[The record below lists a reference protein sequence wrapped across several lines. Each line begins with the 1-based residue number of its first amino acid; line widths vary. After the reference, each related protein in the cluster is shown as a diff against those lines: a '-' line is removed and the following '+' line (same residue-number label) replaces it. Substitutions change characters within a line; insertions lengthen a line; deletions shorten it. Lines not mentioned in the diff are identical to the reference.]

1 MPFVR
6 INATHANCLYSG
18 NLNPFLLSML
28 KISIEYLHEDYSHS
42 IHRGSSWNC
51 KCNRGNVIDAYFIPD
66 AYFEGYVKCRLSL
79 FSRVFFCFFLKFT
92 ISITIRCYVSQRIF
106 ACHLPHAC
114 GSHFASVEQHFS
126 ALG

>member
-6 INATHANCLYSG
+6 INATHANCLNSG

-28 KISIEYLHEDYSHS
+28 KISIEYLHADYSHS

-79 FSRVFFCFFLKFT
+79 VVILSCFFLFFFEIYNIYNNSMLRIAKNF
-92 ISITIRCYVSQRIF
+92 CVS
-106 ACHLPHAC
+106 HAC